1 MSCLVLS
8 LIFVILSPV
17 ASGCVAPFSSFPKLM
32 NHTYVQRRVEIMTEK
47 TKCKNIVITDKYE
60 REKIAWYLG
69 VKKCQNVLIVFPLLL
84 RVQAGSKV
92 RFDYRFDHRL
102 LKGTVSREKLFT

>member
-1 MSCLVLS
+1 MS
-8 LIFVILSPV
+8 I
-17 ASGCVAPFSSFPKLM
+17 
-32 NHTYVQRRVEIMTEK
+32 VQRRIEIMTEK

-102 LKGTVSREKLFT
+102 LNTYTL